1 MYTFEYSII
10 KMEKGDTKN
19 NGFTKREN
27 EILDLLINGKTS
39 QQIAEAMFISKY
51 TVDKH
56 RGNML
61 RKTGAKNTA
70 EMIIKV
76 IMEKSKNIQ

>member
-1 MYTFEYSII
+1 MFKENN
-10 KMEKGDTKN
+10 KN
-19 NGFTKREN
+19 NGFSNREK
-27 EILDLLINGKTS
+27 EILELLITGQTS
-39 QQIAEAMFISKY
+39 QQIAEALFISKY

-70 EMIIKV
+70 EMIMKV
-76 IMEKSKNIQ
+76 MRGSILKTNKLNEE